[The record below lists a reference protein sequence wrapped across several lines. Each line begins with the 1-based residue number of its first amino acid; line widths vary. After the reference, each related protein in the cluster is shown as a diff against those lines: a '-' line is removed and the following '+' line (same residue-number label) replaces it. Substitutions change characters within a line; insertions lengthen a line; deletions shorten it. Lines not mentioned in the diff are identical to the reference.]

1 MLKHA
6 WPLGQSPSALYVEP
20 VFASIAAIA
29 ASFAVAYCTDAEGDP
44 DDDPAAWGGGLLLV
58 VCPQPVASS
67 NAEERQNTPSN
78 LKLDIFAADYPNEG
92 SISWTA
98 LSGSRRCPLVRL
110 AGPIA

>member
-29 ASFAVAYCTDAEGDP
+29 ASFAVAYCPEAAADG
-44 DDDPAAWGGGLLLV
+44 DDDPEDFDGGLLLV
-58 VCPQPVASS
+58 VCPQPVANS
-67 NAEERQNTPSN
+67 NAEERHNTPSN
-78 LKLDIFAADYPNEG
+78 LKLDIFAADYRNEG

-98 LSGSRRCPLVRL
+98 FSGSRRCPLVRL
-110 AGPIA
+110 